1 METLYHAYQAYE
13 RRVERGEFST
23 RPPKKVYIRYAFRE
37 PVLARFGDFLIRT
50 GMKLKCRYATTGK
63 PMAWSPLTGSK
74 P

>member
-13 RRVERGEFST
+13 RRVERGEFSV
-23 RPPKKVYIRYAFRE
+23 RQPKKMYIRYSFRE
-37 PVLARFGDFLIRT
+37 PFLARLGDFLIRI
-50 GMKLKCRYATTGK
+50 GMKLKRRYATAGK